1 VRFIFVMLA
10 LMFLA
15 VMAIPVIIVAT
26 IAIISRVPDM
36 LPWLLI
42 GLGLWL
48 ILRGR
53 RSSRRHNA
61 ARVEWQSRRARVR
74 PSQPL
79 ENAEPAP
86 ARQPMPVVQP
96 AQMSVLPIDVEVKVE
111 QIQRKVEVLLG
122 YASQFPVFSHDLYLV
137 RQTASEYLPRTI
149 DAYRA
154 LSVGGGTQVVTPS
167 GKTAEQELR
176 EQIDLLDLKL
186 DEIAR
191 DLQRRDLDHLLTNRR
206 FLEERFGH
214 RIA

>member
-1 VRFIFVMLA
+1 MRFIFVLMA
-10 LMFLA
+10 LMFVL
-15 VMAIPVIIVAT
+15 VMVVPLMIAAT
-26 IAIISRVPDM
+26 IAIISRLPDF

-53 RSSRRHNA
+53 RASRRHNT
-61 ARVEWQSRRARVR
+61 ARAEWQERRARGRAPR
-74 PSQPL
+74 PPTEMVTSHQP
-79 ENAEPAP
+79 E
-86 ARQPMPVVQP
+86 PVVQSV
-96 AQMSVLPIDVEVKVE
+96 QVSVLPIDVEVKVE
-111 QIQRKVEVLLG
+111 QIRRKVEVLLG

-149 DAYRA
+149 EAYRA